1 MSIKSIYVQLLIHHQ
16 KVLQILCVDVGQ
28 RPVDAAEAA
37 QAARK
42 QQELSQTKGSSKLF
56 SF

>member
-1 MSIKSIYVQLLIHHQ
+1 MYVQLLIHYQ